1 MQKKPLKKDCTSQN
15 KQSFKSKFQTVFIWC
30 KQKLSAHKFC
40 VVLVLVMFLLSLAF
54 SGIVAYSA
62 SRYNGITIVLDAGH
76 GGRDGGSVGTNGTI
90 EKEIN
95 LAYTLALKE
104 KLVKAGYRVELT
116 RKTDDGLYSEFASNK
131 KLSDMKARFEIIK
144 KANPN
149 LMISI
154 HMNSFKDKSAHG
166 ASTYYRKDD
175 SASQTAANLIQQS
188 LNTYCNASYKQ
199 GKVGDYYILNCS
211 YYTSVLIEC
220 GFISNPEE
228 EKLLNTVEYK
238 DQFKTAIFKGVMLYF
253 GLASV

>member
-1 MQKKPLKKDCTSQN
+1 MQSKSNQKQDCLKSGKKHIKI
-15 KQSFKSKFQTVFIWC
+15 KQIFKWL
-30 KQKLSAHKFC
+30 KQKFSAHKFC
-40 VVLVLVMFLLSLAF
+40 VVIVLIMLLLSFAF

-62 SRYNGITIVLDAGH
+62 SKYNGVTIVLDAGH
-76 GGRDGGSVGTNGTI
+76 GGRDGGSVGTNGTV

-116 RKTDDGLYSEFASNK
+116 RKTDDGLYSEFATNK

-144 KANPN
+144 KSNPN

-154 HMNSFKDKSAHG
+154 HMDSFKDKSAHG
-166 ASTYYRKDD
+166 ASTYYRKGDT
-175 SASQTAANLIQQS
+175 ASQNVANLIQQS
-188 LNTYCNASYKQ
+188 LNTYCNASYTQ

-228 EKLLNTVEYK
+228 EKLLNTAEYK
-238 DQFKTAIFKGVMLYF
+238 DQFTTAILKGVMLYF
-253 GLASV
+253 GLVSV